1 MELNVYIAEKIA
13 ESRLNDLRAERARI
27 ARLAAAQVRPR
38 GIGRLRDALG
48 RLRRR
53 LAPGG
58 RRAPECGYAPRALR

>member
-1 MELNVYIAEKIA
+1 MDLNAYVAEKIA
-13 ESRLNDLRAERARI
+13 EARLRDLRAERAGV

-38 GIGRLRDALG
+38 GLVRLRDALV

-58 RRAPECGYAPRALR
+58 AVARRNASMRVAR